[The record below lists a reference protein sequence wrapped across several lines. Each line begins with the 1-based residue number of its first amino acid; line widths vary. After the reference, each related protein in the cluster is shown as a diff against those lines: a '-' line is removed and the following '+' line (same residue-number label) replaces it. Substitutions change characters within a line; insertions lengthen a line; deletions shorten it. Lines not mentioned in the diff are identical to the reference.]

1 MGAVSG
7 LALLCPGQG
16 GQHPAMLEPLRG
28 NSAAEALLEE
38 AEPHVPG
45 GLRAA
50 VERGGDRIFD
60 NRVAQ
65 PLVCAVTLATWAG
78 LGEAL
83 PAPRLLA
90 GYSLGE
96 LTAYGCAGAL
106 AAEEAVRLA
115 AERAALM
122 DGASAVPS
130 GLLGVRGLP
139 RARLEA
145 LAVAA
150 GAEVAIDNGPDHLV
164 LGGPAAVLPG
174 LAEAALAAGARTAQR
189 LPIGVAAH
197 TSLLAGAVIPFAAAL
212 SGSGFAR
219 PEPPVLSGVDA
230 APVRTRAEGI
240 FALSRQLA
248 RRIAWADCLAAA
260 AELGCTVFLEL
271 GPGAALARM
280 AGDLLPGVAARSVAD
295 FRSLAGAAEWVRR
308 AMER

>member
-1 MGAVSG
+1 MSG

-16 GQHPAMLEPLRG
+16 GQHAAMLDPLRG
-28 NSAAEALLEE
+28 NTDAEAVLEE
-38 AEPHVPG
+38 ARPHVPG
-45 GLRAA
+45 GLPAA
-50 VERGGDRIFD
+50 LERGGDRLFL

-65 PLVCAVTLATWAG
+65 PLVCAATLATWAA
-78 LGEAL
+78 LRRAL
-83 PAPRLLA
+83 PPARLVA

-96 LTAYGCAGAL
+96 LTAHACAGAL
-106 AAEEAVRLA
+106 PAEEAVRLA
-115 AERAALM
+115 AVRATLM
-122 DGASAVPS
+122 DEASPVPS

-145 LAVAA
+145 LAAGA

-174 LAEAALAAGARTAQR
+174 LAEAALAAGARTALR

-212 SGSGFAR
+212 SGSAFAS
-219 PEPPVLSGVDA
+219 PEIAVLSGVAA
-230 APVRTRAEGI
+230 APVRTRAEAI
-240 FALSRQLA
+240 AALSRQLA
-248 RRIAWADCLAAA
+248 QRLAWADCLAAA

-280 AGDLLPGVAARSVAD
+280 AAELLPGAAARSVAD
-295 FRSLAGAAEWVRR
+295 FRSLAGAAEWVQAALR
-308 AMER
+308 A

>member
-1 MGAVSG
+1 VNG

-16 GQHPAMLEPLRG
+16 GQHAAMLEALRG
-28 NSAAEALLEE
+28 SAPAQALLEE

-45 GLRAA
+45 GLHAA
-50 VERGGDRIFD
+50 VERRGDRIFE

-65 PLVCAVTLATWAG
+65 PLVCAVTLATWA
-78 LGEAL
+78 AL
-83 PAPRLLA
+83 RETLPPPRLVA

-96 LTAYGCAGAL
+96 LTAHGCAGAL
-106 AAEEAVRLA
+106 PAEEAVRLA
-115 AERAALM
+115 AQRATLM
-122 DGASAVPS
+122 DEASAVPS

-139 RARLEA
+139 RTRLEA
-145 LAVAA
+145 LATAA

-164 LGGPAAVLPG
+164 LGGRASALPG

-189 LPIGVAAH
+189 LPVGVAAH

-219 PEPPVLSGVDA
+219 PELPVLSGVAA
-230 APVRTRAEGI
+230 APVRSRAEGI
-240 FALSRQLA
+240 SALSRQLA
-248 RRIAWADCLAAA
+248 QRIAWADCLAAA
-260 AELGCTVFLEL
+260 AELGCNVFLEL

-280 AGDLLPGVAARSVAD
+280 AGELLPGVAARSVAD

-308 AMER
+308 ELDR